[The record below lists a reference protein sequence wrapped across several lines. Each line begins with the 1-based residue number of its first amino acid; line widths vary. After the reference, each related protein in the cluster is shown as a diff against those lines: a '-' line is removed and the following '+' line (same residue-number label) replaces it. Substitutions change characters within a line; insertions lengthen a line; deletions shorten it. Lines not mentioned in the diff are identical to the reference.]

1 MNATAAS
8 SSLKEAKLRAM
19 SNKYLPAIACALSP
33 LFVYIVIRPL
43 AEIGI
48 IDDWSYIKTA
58 QILAQ
63 TGHIVYNGWATAM
76 LGWQL
81 YFGALF
87 IKAFG
92 FSFTAVRFATVIE
105 SMATA
110 FLLQR
115 TFVRA
120 GLNAWNATLATMVF
134 IFSPLC
140 IALEFTFL
148 TDISGVLCI
157 VACLYMCLRALGAES
172 ERSAMVW
179 ISLAALLNAV
189 GGTARQIAWLG
200 VLVMVPSTLWLLRK
214 QRRVL
219 VVGSLSCVAGAC
231 IVVAAMAWFA
241 RQPYSIQESLIPS
254 DIDSASM
261 RVAAGFALRSVGQL
275 MVMVLPVLLMFAAT
289 LRSWNRRMLAFTMAA
304 LCCLAVP
311 LIARFL
317 AGRIHVTF
325 AFFLDD
331 FQVAPAFERLNVIV
345 SRGIHLSIAPDVLR
359 MLLIGAVALGIFGL
373 IICFFAD
380 AHRRRAT
387 QPSAGTTT
395 WRQLSVVLGPF
406 SVAYVGLLVPR
417 ATQMY
422 FSDRY
427 LVPLFAIFLLVLAL
441 FYQERVK
448 PNLPLLCVLF
458 ITVFGGFGVAATHD
472 MFAQYRGYVPAIDQI
487 RSTGTS
493 ATAILGPWEFEAW
506 TQIEKVGYINNIT
519 VQVPKGAWAPPPTR
533 SLPAN
538 CDTSSSYFLDWTPAI
553 NPTYAIV
560 LDPKQCGGQLALS
573 PVTYTAWIA
582 PHINS
587 IYTVR
592 LPATSPN

>member
-1 MNATAAS
+1 
-8 SSLKEAKLRAM
+8 M
-19 SNKYLPAIACALSP
+19 SKNYLPAIACALMP
-33 LFVYIVIRPL
+33 LLIYIVIRPF

-58 QILAQ
+58 QVLAQ

-87 IKAFG
+87 VKVFG
-92 FSFTAVRFATVIE
+92 FSFTVVRFATVIE
-105 SMATA
+105 SMAAA

-120 GLNAWNATLATMVF
+120 SLNSWNATLATMAF
-134 IFSPLC
+134 ILSPLC
-140 IALEFTFL
+140 ISLEFTFL
-148 TDISGVLCI
+148 TDISGILCL
-157 VACLYMCLRALGAES
+157 VVCLYMCLRALEAES
-172 ERSAMVW
+172 ERSAILW
-179 ISLAALLNAV
+179 ISLAALLNAA

-214 QRRVL
+214 KQRVL
-219 VVGSLSCVAGAC
+219 MAGSLSCVAGAC
-231 IVVAAMAWFA
+231 IVAAAMTWFA
-241 RQPYSIQESLIPS
+241 RQPYTIQESLIPS
-254 DIDSASM
+254 GIDSASA
-261 RVAAGFALRSVGQL
+261 RVAAGYGLRSVGQL
-275 MVMVLPVLLMFAAT
+275 MVMVLPVLLMFAGT
-289 LRSWNRRMLAFTMAA
+289 LRLWNRRMLALSMAA

-311 LIARFL
+311 LIARLL

-345 SRGIHLSIAPDVLR
+345 SRGMHLSIAPDVLR

-373 IICFFAD
+373 FICFFAD
-380 AHRRRAT
+380 AHHRLAP
-387 QPSAGTTT
+387 QPSASTTT
-395 WRQLSVVLGPF
+395 WRQLGVVLGPF
-406 SVAYVGLLVPR
+406 SVAYIGLLVPR
-417 ATQMY
+417 ATQMF

-427 LVPLFAIFLLVLAL
+427 LVPLFAIFLLVLAR

-448 PNLPLLCVLF
+448 PNLSLLCVLF
-458 ITVFGGFGVAATHD
+458 IAVFGGFGAAATHD
-472 MFAQYRGYVPAIDQI
+472 MFAQYRGYVSAINKIQ
-487 RSTGTS
+487 STGTP

-506 TQIEKVGYINNIT
+506 TQVEKVGYINNISI
-519 VQVPKGAWAPPPTR
+519 QIPKGAWALPPTR

-553 NPTYAIV
+553 KPVYVIV
-560 LDPKQCGGQLALS
+560 LDPTQCGAQLVLQ
-573 PVTYTAWIA
+573 PVMYTTWIA
-582 PHINS
+582 PYVNS
-587 IYTVR
+587 IYTVK